1 MEGLRARVDALVS
14 ESADWLIDI
23 RHELHAHPELSN
35 REERTAALVADHLR
49 ELGIDEVRTS
59 IAGHGVV
66 GVLRGGGTGDRVVAL
81 RADMD
86 ALPVRETSGVPFAS
100 TVVDATYP
108 GGPFPVSHACGHDC
122 HVATVLAS
130 ARVLA
135 GVRDALPGTVMFL
148 FQPAEEG
155 PPLGETGGAQ
165 AMLDAGALADPV
177 PSMVFGM
184 HVSAL
189 PRSTVGY
196 RVGTQYAAS
205 CVIRIE
211 VVGVQAHASTPWL
224 GVDPMPAAAAII
236 TGLAQA
242 YRQVPAYSPISVS
255 IGHVEDV
262 GRFNIIGERVTLY
275 GTIRT
280 LADSDM
286 ATVQQQVRT
295 LAEHTALAHGCT
307 ATTTYPQPVPAVTT
321 SRAWME
327 AALPTLQ
334 RVLGSER
341 VVEMPP
347 VMGYDDV
354 SVFLDACGGLYL
366 SFGVQDT
373 AITPDGQNVAP
384 VAGGRGLA
392 PNHHP
397 AFYADDASLVDSLR
411 VHTHVALDH
420 LAGELDI
427 PREPTAPV

>member
-1 MEGLRARVDALVS
+1 
-14 ESADWLIDI
+14 
-23 RHELHAHPELSN
+23 
-35 REERTAALVADHLR
+35 
-49 ELGIDEVRTS
+49 
-59 IAGHGVV
+59 
-66 GVLRGGGTGDRVVAL
+66 
-81 RADMD
+81 
-86 ALPVRETSGVPFAS
+86 
-100 TVVDATYP
+100 
-108 GGPFPVSHACGHDC
+108 
-122 HVATVLAS
+122 
-130 ARVLA
+130 
-135 GVRDALPGTVMFL
+135 
-148 FQPAEEG
+148 
-155 PPLGETGGAQ
+155 
-165 AMLDAGALADPV
+165 MLDAGALADPV

-286 ATVQQQVRT
+286 ATVQQRVRT